1 MTNSPEGVRR
11 SLPSRALLFLAAPI
25 CVSLCVLTLG
35 CSAGSASGDVEKAQ
49 IAVRANPGLELV
61 ATDDRQG
68 VLTVKVRRTGRV
80 ITVSVADVIS
90 GVAFRDLDSDA
101 PAAARGSGVTV
112 STPQGQVAVRQSRD
126 GLAVSTPEGQVA
138 VRQSPGGVAVSTPEG
153 QVAVRQSRDGVAV
166 STPEGQVA
174 VRQSGGAVGV
184 ATAERDPSARRPSG
198 GVTVSTPE
206 SGTVA
211 VRPTPGGVSVSTPET
226 QVGVRQTRDGGL
238 AVSTP
243 EAQVKIGA
251 DGIRV
256 QEASRAP
263 AAGSARSAPASTGS
277 SRQDASGRGAN
288 VDDARLNRQSRP
300 VSCRADGTVNLVDV
314 LLQVDGIA
322 IDTVGGCRIFVRNS
336 HIIGDVALQAVGGS
350 TIVIENSIMEG
361 RVALALQGSVNASV
375 QSSTIRGPV
384 SRKGSVNLRDLGGNL
399 WQ

>member
-1 MTNSPEGVRR
+1 MTNSLVKLRHF
-11 SLPSRALLFLAAPI
+11 LASRPLMVAAAPI
-25 CVSLCVLTLG
+25 VVSFCLFSPG
-35 CSAGSASGDVEKAQ
+35 CSAGNASGDVEKAQ
-49 IAVRANPGLELV
+49 IAVRANPSLELV

-80 ITVSVADVIS
+80 LTVSVADVVS

-101 PAAARGSGVTV
+101 PAGTQASGVSV
-112 STPQGQVAVRQSRD
+112 STPQGQVAVRQSR
-126 GLAVSTPEGQVA
+126 
-138 VRQSPGGVAVSTPEG
+138 GGVAVSTPEG

-174 VRQSGGAVGV
+174 VRQTRDGVAVSTPEGQVAVRQPGGGSGV
-184 ATAERDPSARRPSG
+184 ATAERDASAQRPAG

-226 QVGVRQTRDGGL
+226 QVGVRQTRDGGV

-256 QEASRAP
+256 QETPRTP
-263 AAGSARSAPASTGS
+263 AAGSARRAPDTAGS
-277 SRQDASGRGAN
+277 SRQDASGRGAT

-314 LLQVDGIA
+314 LLQVDGVV
-322 IDTVGGCRIFVRNS
+322 IDTVGGCRIVVRNS

-350 TIVIENSIMEG
+350 TIVIENSIIEG

>member
-1 MTNSPEGVRR
+1 MTNSLVKLRHV
-11 SLPSRALLFLAAPI
+11 LVSRALVVAAAPI
-25 CVSLCVLTLG
+25 VVSFCLFSLG
-35 CSAGSASGDVEKAQ
+35 CSAGNASGDVEKAQ
-49 IAVRANPGLELV
+49 IAVRANPSLELV

-80 ITVSVADVIS
+80 LTVKVADVVS

-101 PAAARGSGVTV
+101 PPPAQASGVSV
-112 STPQGQVAVRQSRD
+112 STPQ
-126 GLAVSTPEGQVA
+126 
-138 VRQSPGGVAVSTPEG
+138 G

-174 VRQSGGAVGV
+174 VRQTRDGVAVSTPEGQVAVRPAGGRSGV
-184 ATAERDPSARRPSG
+184 ATAERDASAQRPAG

-226 QVGVRQTRDGGL
+226 QVGVRQTRDGGV

-256 QEASRAP
+256 QETPRTP
-263 AAGSARSAPASTGS
+263 AAGAARRAPDTAGS
-277 SRQDASGRGAN
+277 SRQDASGRGAT

-314 LLQVDGIA
+314 LLQVDGVA
-322 IDTVGGCRIFVRNS
+322 IDTVGGCRIVVRNS

-350 TIVIENSIMEG
+350 TIVIENSIVEG

>member
-1 MTNSPEGVRR
+1 MTNSLVKLRHF
-11 SLPSRALLFLAAPI
+11 LASRPLMVAAAPI
-25 CVSLCVLTLG
+25 VVSFCLFSPG
-35 CSAGSASGDVEKAQ
+35 CSAGNASGDVEKAQ
-49 IAVRANPGLELV
+49 IAVRANPSLELV

-80 ITVSVADVIS
+80 LTVSVADVIS
-90 GVAFRDLDSDA
+90 AVAFRELDSDA
-101 PAAARGSGVTV
+101 PAAARPADVAV

-126 GLAVSTPEGQVA
+126 GVAVTTPEGQVA
-138 VRQSPGGVAVSTPEG
+138 VRQT
-153 QVAVRQSRDGVAV
+153 RDGVAV
-166 STPEGQVA
+166 STPEAQVA
-174 VRQSGGAVGV
+174 ARQAGAAV
-184 ATAERDPSARRPSG
+184 ANAERDLSAQRPG
-198 GVTVSTPE
+198 GVTVPTPDA
-206 SGTVA
+206 GAVA
-211 VRPTPGGVSVSTPET
+211 VRPTPGGISVSTPET

-256 QEASRAP
+256 QETPRGP
-263 AAGSARSAPASTGS
+263 AGSARRAPDSTGS
-277 SRQDASGRGAN
+277 SRNDGSGRGAT
-288 VDDARLNRQSRP
+288 VDDARLTRQSRP
-300 VSCRADGTVNLVDV
+300 VSCKADGTVNLVDV
-314 LLQVDGIA
+314 LLQVDGVA

>member
-1 MTNSPEGVRR
+1 MTNSLVKLRHF
-11 SLPSRALLFLAAPI
+11 LASRPLMVAAAPI
-25 CVSLCVLTLG
+25 VVSFCLFSPG
-35 CSAGSASGDVEKAQ
+35 CSAGNASGDVEKAQ
-49 IAVRANPGLELV
+49 IAVRANPSLELV

-68 VLTVKVRRTGRV
+68 VLTVKVRRSARV
-80 ITVSVADVIS
+80 LTVSVADVIS

-101 PAAARGSGVTV
+101 PAAAQASGVSV
-112 STPQGQVAVRQSRD
+112 ATPQ
-126 GLAVSTPEGQVA
+126 
-138 VRQSPGGVAVSTPEG
+138 G

-174 VRQSGGAVGV
+174 VRQTRDGV
-184 ATAERDPSARRPSG
+184 AVSTPEGRVAVRQTGGGGGVTTAERDPSAQRPAG
-198 GVTVSTPE
+198 GITVSTPG

-211 VRPTPGGVSVSTPET
+211 VKPTPGGVSVSTPET
-226 QVGVRQTRDGGL
+226 QVGVRQTRDGGV

-256 QEASRAP
+256 QETPRTP
-263 AAGSARSAPASTGS
+263 AAGSARRAPDTAGS
-277 SRQDASGRGAN
+277 SRQDASGRGAT

-314 LLQVDGIA
+314 LLQVDGVV
-322 IDTVGGCRIFVRNS
+322 IDTVGGCRIVVRNS

-350 TIVIENSIMEG
+350 TIVIENSIIEG